1 MILFK
6 YSNFFS
12 LYWTKLTIKSLSIV
26 KIMSHFPK
34 VIVFDAF
41 GTLVKIG
48 ESRSP
53 YRKLMKW
60 LKSNGRKPS
69 AQDAKIIMS
78 NSVDIAQLSRLF
90 GAELPEQLLKEI
102 TNDLELELSTIEL
115 YEDTVPTLQILKES
129 SFKIAL
135 CSNLAMP
142 YGEQLRKLLPDFF
155 DAVVFSY
162 EVGAIKPEHQ
172 IYKMI
177 QAHFG
182 CDFPEMLFIGDHP
195 ILDVETPISL
205 RMKARLIERHK
216 NQRLLDVMGDLI

>member
-1 MILFK
+1 MNHL
-6 YSNFFS
+6 
-12 LYWTKLTIKSLSIV
+12 
-26 KIMSHFPK
+26 PK

-69 AQDAKIIMS
+69 EQDAKIIMS
-78 NSVDIAQLSRLF
+78 NPVDFAKLAKIF

-102 TNDLELELSTIEL
+102 NSDLQLELSTIEL
-115 YEDTVPTLQILKES
+115 YEDTVPTLQTLKES
-129 SFKIAL
+129 GSKIAL

-155 DAVVFSY
+155 DAIVFSY
-162 EVGAIKPEHQ
+162 EVGAIKPEFQ
-172 IYKMI
+172 IYEVI
-177 QAHFG
+177 QSYFG
-182 CDFPEMLFIGDHP
+182 CEFSEMLFIGDHP
-195 ILDVETPISL
+195 ILDVETPMSL
-205 RMKARLIERHK
+205 GMSARLIERHK
-216 NQRLLDVMGDLI
+216 NQKLLDIIGDLI

>member
-1 MILFK
+1 
-6 YSNFFS
+6 
-12 LYWTKLTIKSLSIV
+12 
-26 KIMSHFPK
+26 MSQFPK

-53 YRKLMKW
+53 YRKLMQW
-60 LKSNGRKPS
+60 LKANGRKPS

-102 TNDLELELSTIEL
+102 TNDLKLELSTIEL

-162 EVGAIKPEHQ
+162 EVGAIKPEQQ
-172 IYKMI
+172 IYEVI
-177 QAHFG
+177 QAYFG
-182 CDFPEMLFIGDHP
+182 CEFSEILFIGDHP
-195 ILDVETPISL
+195 ILDVEIPISL
-205 RMKARLIERHK
+205 GMSASLIERHK
-216 NQRLLDVMGDLI
+216 YQQLLDVVDDLI

>member
-1 MILFK
+1 MNH
-6 YSNFFS
+6 SPN
-12 LYWTKLTIKSLSIV
+12 
-26 KIMSHFPK
+26 
-34 VIVFDAF
+34 VIIFDAF

-115 YEDTVPTLQILKES
+115 FKDTAPTLQILKES

-216 NQRLLDVMGDLI
+216 NQRLLDVMGNLI

>member
-1 MILFK
+1 MN
-6 YSNFFS
+6 Y
-12 LYWTKLTIKSLSIV
+12 
-26 KIMSHFPK
+26 FPK

-162 EVGAIKPEHQ
+162 EVGAIKPEQQ
-172 IYKMI
+172 IYEVI
-177 QAHFG
+177 QAYFD
-182 CDFPEMLFIGDHP
+182 CEFSEILFIGDHP

-205 RMKARLIERHK
+205 GMSARLIERHK
-216 NQRLLDVMGDLI
+216 YQQLLDVVSDLI

>member
-1 MILFK
+1 
-6 YSNFFS
+6 
-12 LYWTKLTIKSLSIV
+12 
-26 KIMSHFPK
+26 MSQFPK

-53 YRKLMKW
+53 YRKLMQW
-60 LKSNGRKPS
+60 LKANGRKPS

-162 EVGAIKPEHQ
+162 EVGAIKPEQQ
-172 IYKMI
+172 IYEVI
-177 QAHFG
+177 QAYFG
-182 CDFPEMLFIGDHP
+182 CEFSEILFIGDHP

-205 RMKARLIERHK
+205 GMSASLIERHK
-216 NQRLLDVMGDLI
+216 YQQLLDVVDDLI

>member
-1 MILFK
+1 MNH
-6 YSNFFS
+6 SPN
-12 LYWTKLTIKSLSIV
+12 
-26 KIMSHFPK
+26 

-102 TNDLELELSTIEL
+102 NNDLELELSTIEL

-135 CSNLAMP
+135 CSNLARP
-142 YGEQLRKLLPDFF
+142 YGEQLRKIFPDFF

-162 EVGAIKPEHQ
+162 EVGAIKPEQQ
-172 IYKMI
+172 IYEGL
-177 QAHFG
+177 QAYFG
-182 CDFPEMLFIGDHP
+182 CEFSEMLFIGDHL
-195 ILDVETPISL
+195 ILDVKTPLSL
-205 RMKARLIERHK
+205 GMSARLIERHK
-216 NQRLLDVMGDLI
+216 NQKLLDVMGDLI

>member
-1 MILFK
+1 MNH
-6 YSNFFS
+6 S
-12 LYWTKLTIKSLSIV
+12 
-26 KIMSHFPK
+26 PK

-48 ESRSP
+48 TSRSP

-60 LKSNGRKPS
+60 LKANGRKPS
-69 AQDAKIIMS
+69 IEDAGIIMS
-78 NSVDIAQLSRLF
+78 NPVDIAQLAKIF

-102 TNDLELELSTIEL
+102 NNDLHLELSTIEL
-115 YEDTVPTLQILKES
+115 YADTVPTLQILKERG
-129 SFKIAL
+129 FKIAL

-155 DAVVFSY
+155 DIVVCSY
-162 EVGAIKPEHQ
+162 EVGAIKPEQQ
-172 IYKMI
+172 IYEVI
-177 QAHFG
+177 QSHFG
-182 CDFPEMLFIGDHP
+182 CEFSEMLFIGDHP

-205 RMKARLIERHK
+205 GMKARLIERHK

>member
-1 MILFK
+1 MNH
-6 YSNFFS
+6 SPN
-12 LYWTKLTIKSLSIV
+12 
-26 KIMSHFPK
+26 
-34 VIVFDAF
+34 VIIFDAF

-115 YEDTVPTLQILKES
+115 FKDTVPTLQILKES

-216 NQRLLDVMGDLI
+216 NQRLLDVMGNLI

>member
-1 MILFK
+1 
-6 YSNFFS
+6 
-12 LYWTKLTIKSLSIV
+12 
-26 KIMSHFPK
+26 MSHFPK
-34 VIVFDAF
+34 VIIFDAF

-53 YRKLMKW
+53 YRKLMQW
-60 LKSNGRKPS
+60 LKANGRKPS

-90 GAELPEQLLKEI
+90 EAELPEQLLKEI

-162 EVGAIKPEHQ
+162 EVGAIKPEQQ
-172 IYKMI
+172 IYEVI
-177 QAHFG
+177 QAYLG
-182 CDFPEMLFIGDHP
+182 CEFSEILFIGDHP

-205 RMKARLIERHK
+205 GMSARLIERHK
-216 NQRLLDVMGDLI
+216 YQQLLDVVDDLI